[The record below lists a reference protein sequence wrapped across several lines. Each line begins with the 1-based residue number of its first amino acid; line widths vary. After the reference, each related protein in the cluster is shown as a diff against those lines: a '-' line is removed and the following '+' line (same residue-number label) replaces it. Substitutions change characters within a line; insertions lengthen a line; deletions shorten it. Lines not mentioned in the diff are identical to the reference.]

1 MTRDFVCERRGIVTA
16 VVYDCGLLLIEI
28 ELLTVA
34 CCLRFVALLVVCFIA
49 TRESFEG
56 EWHRSK

>member
-1 MTRDFVCERRGIVTA
+1 MRGDNLSLLLFTAAFAADRDF
-16 VVYDCGLLLIEI
+16 
-28 ELLTVA
+28 ELLTVT
-34 CCLRFVALLVVCFIA
+34 CCLRFVAMLVVCFIA